1 VISTP
6 DAKSFCTQVHKI
18 CEDTSGQDIPCK
30 AILRSLAALGVIL
43 EEWPADIGRPDPQ
56 IPYHTDLVRLELYGR
71 FAAEAESRGIK
82 RLFATDTK
90 DVFFQSDPFATL
102 TDEELHLFEESIE
115 IGTEGINA
123 QWLESCYGKELTA
136 TLKDK
141 KVLCSGTV
149 AGTPKGIKAYSRA
162 LLKLFSEGFRNSGSK
177 CLVGDQAM
185 LNLAHER
192 QLFEIPSLKVWPNA
206 DIVATL
212 GTAGHRWL
220 NGCAK
225 GQCGWVLNNQTQ
237 QLIPV
242 IHQYQSKPPIGV
254 ALIGTLYTSQT
265 PMPRDM
271 EYQPR
276 FITQLRGVFHN
287 LQESNLAKML
297 SFARHNLKL
306 DDDVIGDTNEDYEV
320 G

>member
-1 VISTP
+1 
-6 DAKSFCTQVHKI
+6 
-18 CEDTSGQDIPCK
+18 
-30 AILRSLAALGVIL
+30 
-43 EEWPADIGRPDPQ
+43 
-56 IPYHTDLVRLELYGR
+56 
-71 FAAEAESRGIK
+71 
-82 RLFATDTK
+82 
-90 DVFFQSDPFATL
+90 
-102 TDEELHLFEESIE
+102 
-115 IGTEGINA
+115 
-123 QWLESCYGKELTA
+123 
-136 TLKDK
+136 
-141 KVLCSGTV
+141 
-149 AGTPKGIKAYSRA
+149 
-162 LLKLFSEGFRNSGSK
+162 
-177 CLVGDQAM
+177 M